1 MPHRGS
7 CGMLVNMLENFR
19 LRVFRAVADHFS
31 FRKAGE
37 QLYLTQPAI
46 TLQIK
51 TLEDEVG
58 SKLFERRA
66 TGVTLTE
73 AGKSLLHYAV
83 QLARLAEEA
92 ENALASLKGETSGEL
107 FLGASTTIAQYVL
120 PPRLAAFARLFPSV
134 HLHVASENTERIVE
148 GVASGRFG
156 LGLIE
161 GPSLSREVKV
171 ETWFEDELVVVVPKG
186 HEWASLG
193 SIPAAHLMGVPL
205 LMRERG
211 SGSRHVIEEGLQ
223 RAGLRLGQLT
233 IAMEL
238 DSSEAILSCIEAGL
252 GVGFASVWAFDRRGL
267 DQTLAKI
274 HLDKHL
280 LTRNF
285 SFAMATPNLS
295 PPAAA
300 MKRFLEQPN
309 EGF

>member
-1 MPHRGS
+1 
-7 CGMLVNMLENFR
+7 
-19 LRVFRAVADHFS
+19 VADHLS

-83 QLARLAEEA
+83 HLASLAEEA
-92 ENALASLKGETSGEL
+92 ENALTSLKGETRGEL
-107 FLGASTTIAQYVL
+107 ELGASTTIAQYVL
-120 PPRLAAFARLFPSV
+120 PPRLAAFARYFPSV
-134 HLHVASENTERIVE
+134 YLRVTSENTERIVE

-161 GPSLSREVKV
+161 GPPLSREVKV
-171 ETWFEDELVVVVPKG
+171 ETWFEDELVVVAPKG

-193 SIPAAHLMGVPL
+193 TIPAANLMGVPL

-223 RAGLRLGQLT
+223 SAGLRLSQLT

-252 GVGFASVWAFDRRGL
+252 GVGFASVWAFHRRGL
-267 DQTLAKI
+267 DQNLA
-274 HLDKHL
+274 LDRAVCGGNVFCL
-280 LTRNF
+280 
-285 SFAMATPNLS
+285 LS
-295 PPAAA
+295 PQLTSTQNSPVHAVPGAIVR
-300 MKRFLEQPN
+300 KSE
-309 EGF
+309 

>member
-1 MPHRGS
+1 M
-7 CGMLVNMLENFR
+7 VQMLENFR
-19 LRVFRAVADHFS
+19 LRVFRAVADHLS

-58 SKLFERRA
+58 SRLFERRS

-73 AGKSLLHYAV
+73 AGKSLLDYAV
-83 QLARLAEEA
+83 QLARLADEA
-92 ENALASLKGETSGEL
+92 ENALANLKGETSGKL
-107 FLGASTTIAQYVL
+107 DLGASTTIAQYVL
-120 PPRLAAFARLFPSV
+120 PPRLAAFARRFPSIYLRV
-134 HLHVASENTERIVE
+134 TSENTERIVE

-161 GPSLSREVKV
+161 GPPLSREIKV
-171 ETWFEDELVVVVPKG
+171 DTWFEDELVVVVPKG
-186 HEWASLG
+186 HEWASLR
-193 SIPAAHLMGVPL
+193 SIPAANLIGVPL

-223 RAGLRLGQLT
+223 RAGLRLGQLSV
-233 IAMEL
+233 AMEL

-252 GVGFASVWAFDRRGL
+252 GIGFASVWALNRRGL
-267 DQTLAKI
+267 DQGLARI
-274 HLDKHL
+274 YLENHL
-280 LTRNF
+280 LTRKF
-285 SFAMATPNLS
+285 SFAMPAIPNLS
-295 PPAAA
+295 APAAA

-309 EGF
+309 EGI

>member
-1 MPHRGS
+1 
-7 CGMLVNMLENFR
+7 MLVNMLENFR
-19 LRVFRAVADHFS
+19 LRVFRAVADHLS

-66 TGVTLTE
+66 TGVTLTG
-73 AGKSLLHYAV
+73 AGESLLHYAV

-107 FLGASTTIAQYVL
+107 ELGASTTIAQYVL
-120 PPRLAAFARLFPSV
+120 PPRLAAFARRFPSV
-134 HLHVASENTERIVE
+134 YLRVTSENTERIVE

-161 GPSLSREVKV
+161 GPPLSREIKV

-186 HEWASLG
+186 HEWASLA
-193 SIPAAHLMGVPL
+193 SIPAANLMGVPL

-252 GVGFASVWAFDRRGL
+252 GVGFASVWAFDRRGV

-274 HLDKHL
+274 HLEKHL
-280 LTRNF
+280 LTRDF
-285 SFAMATPNLS
+285 SFAMPATPNIS
-295 PPAAA
+295 AAAAA

-309 EGF
+309 KGM

>member
-1 MPHRGS
+1 
-7 CGMLVNMLENFR
+7 MLVNMLENFR
-19 LRVFRAVADHFS
+19 LRVFRAVADHLS

-73 AGKSLLHYAV
+73 AGKSLLHHAV

-92 ENALASLKGETSGEL
+92 ENALANLKGETSGEL
-107 FLGASTTIAQYVL
+107 LLGASTTIAQYVL
-120 PPRLAAFARLFPSV
+120 PPRLAAFARRFPSV

-148 GVASGRFG
+148 GVALGRFG

-161 GPSLSREVKV
+161 GPPLSREIKV

-186 HEWASLG
+186 HEWASLD
-193 SIPAAHLMGVPL
+193 SIPASNLMGVPL

-252 GVGFASVWAFDRRGL
+252 GVGFASVWAFNRRGL
-267 DQTLAKI
+267 DRTLAKI
-274 HLDKHL
+274 HLEKHL

-285 SFAMATPNLS
+285 SFAMPATPNLS
-295 PPAAA
+295 APAAA

-309 EGF
+309 KGI

>member
-7 CGMLVNMLENFR
+7 CGMLVNMLEKSR

-37 QLYLTQPAI
+37 QLYLTRPAI

-83 QLARLAEEA
+83 QLAMLAEEA
-92 ENALASLKGETSGEL
+92 ENALANLKGETSGEL

-193 SIPAAHLMGVPL
+193 SIPAAHLMVFL
-205 LMRERG
+205 SSCA
-211 SGSRHVIEEGLQ
+211 SGA
-223 RAGLRLGQLT
+223 RAH
-233 IAMEL
+233 AM
-238 DSSEAILSCIEAGL
+238 
-252 GVGFASVWAFDRRGL
+252 
-267 DQTLAKI
+267 
-274 HLDKHL
+274 
-280 LTRNF
+280 
-285 SFAMATPNLS
+285 
-295 PPAAA
+295 
-300 MKRFLEQPN
+300 
-309 EGF
+309 

>member
-1 MPHRGS
+1 
-7 CGMLVNMLENFR
+7 MLENFR
-19 LRVFRAVADHFS
+19 LRVFRAVADHLS

-58 SKLFERRA
+58 TKLFERRA

-73 AGKSLLHYAV
+73 AGKSLLHRAV
-83 QLARLAEEA
+83 QLAKLAEEA
-92 ENALASLKGETSGEL
+92 ENDLAQLRGEASGEL
-107 FLGASTTIAQYVL
+107 ALGASTTIAQYVL
-120 PPRLAAFARLFPSV
+120 PPRLAVFARRFPSI
-134 HLHVASENTERIVE
+134 HLRVASENTERIVE

-161 GPSLSREVKV
+161 GPAMSREIRV

-186 HEWASLG
+186 HEWASLD
-193 SIPAAHLMGVPL
+193 SVPAANLMGVPL
-205 LMRERG
+205 IMRERG

-223 RAGLRLGQLT
+223 KAGLRLGQLT
-233 IAMEL
+233 IVMEL

-267 DQTLAKI
+267 DRTLAKV
-274 HLDKHL
+274 HLERHS

-285 SFAMATPNLS
+285 SFAMPATPNLS
-295 PPAAA
+295 APAAA

-309 EGF
+309 KGI